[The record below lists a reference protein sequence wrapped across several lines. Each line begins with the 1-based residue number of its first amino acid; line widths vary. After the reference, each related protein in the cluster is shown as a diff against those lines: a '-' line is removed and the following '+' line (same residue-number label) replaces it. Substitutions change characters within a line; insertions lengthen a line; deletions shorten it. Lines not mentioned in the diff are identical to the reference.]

1 MAIDQAANEAVR
13 RELERAIA
21 DRGEVGV
28 QVAAYL
34 GGELVIDSWAG
45 IADRETG
52 RPVDGDTL
60 FNVFSVA
67 KAVPATC
74 IHLQAER
81 GLLDYDAPIARYWP
95 EWGCHGKERATVR
108 DALTHLTGTPQ
119 MPAGVDADTI
129 GDWDFVVNGIAKL
142 EPMYEVGKVP
152 AYQAGTYGWVL
163 GEIVRRTDPKQ
174 RPFRQFIQ
182 EELAQPLGISDLW
195 VGVPDRVIP
204 RIARLVDDAKGPP
217 FPDDL
222 PLAKAVPNHLML
234 NADIYEDPRI
244 RAACIAATGGIF
256 NARSIA
262 RLFGML
268 ANGGEIGGVRLL
280 SKERIDAACVPRP
293 NSLPDPI
300 MFGTVLPM
308 SQGGYWLYD
317 PAVPSNCPAKG
328 ARTISVPGHGG
339 SLAWG
344 DPDTGL
350 AVAFCHNRMS
360 NNMTCEDHPAWDI
373 ANVVRESLGLEA
385 KEPA

>member
-1 MAIDQAANEAVR
+1 MAIHQSANAAVQ
-13 RELERAIA
+13 REIEREIA
-21 DRGEVGV
+21 EGREIGV

-34 GGELVIDSWAG
+34 NGELVIDCWAG
-45 IADRETG
+45 LADPASG
-52 RPVDGDTL
+52 RAVDGDTL

-74 IHLQAER
+74 IHLQAEK

-95 EWGCHGKERATVR
+95 EWGCNGKERATVR
-108 DALTHLTGTPQ
+108 DALTHLTGAPQ
-119 MPAGVDADTI
+119 MPAGVNADTI
-129 GDWDFVVNGIAKL
+129 GDWDFVVAGIAAL
-142 EPMYEVGKVP
+142 EPMYPVGEVP

-163 GEIVRRTDPKQ
+163 GEIVRRTDPKHRSFQ
-174 RPFRQFIQ
+174 QFVR
-182 EELAQPLGISDLW
+182 EELAEPLGADGLW
-195 VGVPDRVIP
+195 IGLPDHVLPRV
-204 RIARLVDDAKGPP
+204 ARLTDDAKGPP

-222 PLAKAVPNHLML
+222 PLARAVPNHLML
-234 NADIYEDPRI
+234 NAEIYEDPRI
-244 RAACIAATGGIF
+244 RRACIAATGGIF

-280 SKERIDAACVPRP
+280 SKARIDAACEPRP

-308 SQGGYWLYD
+308 SAGGYWLYSPD
-317 PAVPSNCPAKG
+317 VPSNAPAKG

-344 DPDTGL
+344 DPDSGL

-360 NNMTCEDHPAWDI
+360 NNMTAEGHPAWDV
-373 ANVVRESLGLEA
+373 ANVVRESLGIDA
-385 KEPA
+385 KQPA